1 MNIKVVRGKGEGKTK
16 LSAFDA
22 ALKNAGVY
30 NYNLIY
36 LSSVIPPNSEIVKVE
51 NFESPKE
58 EYGNRLYVVCAEDRS
73 DEVGKFIGAGL
84 GWYQF
89 EGNKGVFVEHHIKG
103 ETQVAVKSELNQRII
118 NSIKDLCEFRGIIF
132 QETDLHSEINIAEV
146 KNNPTSVLVIAVYK
160 SEGWD

>member
-1 MNIKVVRGKGEGKTK
+1 MTIKVVKGKGEAKTK

-22 ALKNAGVY
+22 ALKDAGVY
-30 NYNLIY
+30 NYNLIF
-36 LSSVIPPNSEIVKVE
+36 LSSVIPPNSEIIISE

-58 EYGNRLYVVCAEDRS
+58 DYGNKLYVVCAEDRS

-89 EGNKGVFVEHHIKG
+89 EENKGVFVEHHIKG
-103 ETQVAVKSELNQRII
+103 ETHVAVKSELNQRIK
-118 NSIKDLCEFRGIIF
+118 NSIKDLCEFRDVTF
-132 QETDLHSEINIAEV
+132 KEAELHSEINITEV
-146 KNNPTSVLVIAVYK
+146 KNNPTSVLVMAAYK